1 MITVL
6 TKQPGED
13 LQQEEWEDASLYR
26 MQKAVGGLIESAVEG
41 PDWICYCNEEGRL
54 RGMEPNFRRSDG
66 HIIVGPVVFV
76 GVDFEEGDEVG
87 LTVEQIT
94 LLKQTFGA

>member
-1 MITVL
+1 MMTVL

-13 LQQEEWEDASLYR
+13 IQQEEWEDASLGR
-26 MQKAVGGLIESAVEG
+26 LQIAVEGWIESAVEG

-54 RGMEPNFRRSDG
+54 RGLEANFRRSDG

-76 GVDFEEGDEVG
+76 GVDDEGDDVG
-87 LTVEQIT
+87 LTVEQII
-94 LLKQTFGA
+94 LLKQIFGA

>member
-1 MITVL
+1 MMRVL
-6 TKQPGED
+6 TMQPGAD
-13 LQQEEWEDASLYR
+13 LHQEEWEDASLAR
-26 MQKAVGGLIESAVEG
+26 IQKAVGGWIEAAVEG
-41 PDWICYCNEEGRL
+41 PDWICYCNEDGRL
-54 RGMEPNFRRSDG
+54 KGMEANFRRSDG

-76 GVDFEEGDEVG
+76 GVDDEGDDVG